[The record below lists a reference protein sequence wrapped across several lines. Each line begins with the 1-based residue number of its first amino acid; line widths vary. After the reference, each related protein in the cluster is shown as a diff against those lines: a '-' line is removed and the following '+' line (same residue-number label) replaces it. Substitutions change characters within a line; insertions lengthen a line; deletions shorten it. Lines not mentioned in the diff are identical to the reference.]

1 MVAKTGDKAEGMMPE
16 ADASTTGGEAIRAGS
31 AGAWRAWLIGLVY
44 WISLLPI
51 TSPPRHSGNV
61 WSRYM
66 TIESLVERGTL
77 AIERSPL
84 LAISGSPDQVKIG
97 PHLYSDKPPM
107 LSAIAAGLYAPLHR
121 VAGWK
126 MSRPGD
132 FSAVNAA
139 LVWGIVGL
147 SSALALAGLR
157 RLLGLSPVRP
167 IVADLLTLAFGY
179 SSLLLSYGVTFNNHS
194 VAAGLITW
202 ALAIV
207 ATGARGARAWRGEF
221 AAGFLAGLGA
231 TIDLPAGGFVT
242 AALAVWLAAR
252 RRGLPLAY
260 LIGCGGPLLAAA
272 WLQLRTSGSP
282 LPVEMN
288 PRLFD
293 YEGSYWTTG
302 PGRWVERGPRWRFGL
317 ELLFGPQGWLTVT
330 PALLL
335 GVIGAGWVASRRG
348 DPMRPLGLVVLATIL
363 VLAGYYTWGVRRTD
377 FAGLSYGTRHLLA
390 ISPATFALA
399 VILVGRSRS
408 KAVCAVL
415 ALLIAVG
422 AVYAIAGMKDPWS
435 RIERRDDSGL
445 RLVKSLA
452 LYPWSSYAR

>member
-1 MVAKTGDKAEGMMPE
+1 MDESIATNATRGLARR
-16 ADASTTGGEAIRAGS
+16 S
-31 AGAWRAWLIGLVY
+31 WLIGLLY
-44 WISLLPI
+44 WITLLPL

-84 LAISGSPDQVKIG
+84 LAISGSPDQVRIG
-97 PHLYSDKPPM
+97 PHIYSDKPPM
-107 LSAIAAGLYAPLHR
+107 LSAIAAGLYAPLHWGM
-121 VAGWK
+121 GWK

-132 FSAVNAA
+132 FQAVNAA

-147 SSALALAGLR
+147 CSGLALVGLR
-157 RLLGLSPVRP
+157 RLIALAPINP
-167 IVADLLTLAFGY
+167 IVADLLTLGFGY
-179 SSLLLSYGVTFNNHS
+179 SSLLLVYGVTFNNHS
-194 VAAGLITW
+194 VAAGLLTL

-207 ATGARGARAWRGEF
+207 ATGNGVGRSGWGHF
-221 AAGFLAGLGA
+221 ATGLLTGLAA
-231 TIDLPAGGFVT
+231 TIDLPAGGFFT
-242 AALAVWLAAR
+242 AALTVWLAVR
-252 RRGLPLAY
+252 RRGIPVAY
-260 LIGCGGPLLAAA
+260 LAGCVGPLLAAA
-272 WLQLRTSGSP
+272 WLQYRIAGSP

-317 ELLFGPQGWLTVT
+317 EFLFGPQGWLTVT
-330 PALLL
+330 PALIL
-335 GVIGAGWVASRRG
+335 GAMGAAWIAARRG
-348 DPMRPLGLVVLATIL
+348 DALRPLAIIVLTSIL
-363 VLAGYYTWGVRRTD
+363 VLVGYYTWGVRRTD

-390 ISPATFALA
+390 ISPATFAFA
-399 VILVGRSRS
+399 VILIGRWKRKVACSVM
-408 KAVCAVL
+408 AG
-415 ALLIAVG
+415 LIAVG

-445 RLVKSLA
+445 RFVKKLTA
-452 LYPWSSYAR
+452 YPWSSYAR